1 MAASM
6 LGSNGRPVSS
16 GLILS
21 ASSGG
26 ISRRHNGKL
35 DTNSWSPIKISKA
48 IAMFLKTTRKK
59 TTSLGTWVN
68 NQRAF
73 KKRSKLS
80 PERID
85 RLEAVGFVWISRKAL
100 PK

>member
-1 MAASM
+1 M

-48 IAMFLKTTRKK
+48 IAMFLLATGQKTASLSGTGCV
-59 TTSLGTWVN
+59 TSVKPKMGEEPPANYHPSASSDL
-68 NQRAF
+68 RPSASF
-73 KKRSKLS
+73 
-80 PERID
+80 
-85 RLEAVGFVWISRKAL
+85 GF
-100 PK
+100 